1 MFAQNFN
8 NNRNDDGAMALIVIS
23 SCAFLAV
30 FLAIQIFF
38 LLNLSKCLQ
47 EVRPRNRDMEPGQ
60 VWLSLIPLFSIIWM
74 FIVVTRVS
82 SSLKHEYRDRRW
94 NSRGEDFGQSIGI
107 AYCAC
112 TVVSCIPYLGA
123 IVGIGGLV
131 CFIMYWVK
139 ISSYRNELASESN
152 SGYDDDE
159 DDDDDDYDERPKP
172 KLKPR
177 RNRDDARD
185 GNDPD
190 ERDRNRNRSD
200 DEYDR

>member
-8 NNRNDDGAMALIVIS
+8 NNRNDDGAVIAIAIGA
-23 SCAFLAV
+23 CGFLVV
-30 FLAIQIFF
+30 FLAIHIFF
-38 LLNLSKCLQ
+38 LLNLSKCLK

-60 VWLSLIPLFSIIWM
+60 VWLSLIPLFSIVWM
-74 FIVVTRVS
+74 FIVVNRVS
-82 SSLKHEYRDRRW
+82 SSLDSEYRDRRW
-94 NSRGEDFGQSIGI
+94 NSRGEDYGQSIGM

-112 TVVSCIPYLGA
+112 SIASCVPYLGA

-131 CFIMYWVK
+131 CFIIYWVK
-139 ISSYRNELASESN
+139 IAGYRNELASESN

-159 DDDDDDYDERPKP
+159 DDDDDDYERPKP
-172 KLKPR
+172 KPKPR

-185 GNDPD
+185 GHDSD
-190 ERDRNRNRSD
+190 ERDRNRKRSD